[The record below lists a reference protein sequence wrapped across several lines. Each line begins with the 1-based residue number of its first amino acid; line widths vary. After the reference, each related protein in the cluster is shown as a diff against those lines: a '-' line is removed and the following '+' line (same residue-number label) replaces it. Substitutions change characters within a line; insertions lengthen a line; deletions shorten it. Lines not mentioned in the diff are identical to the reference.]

1 MEIALY
7 VLAGLGSLAILFLI
21 VLFVRFLMDLDKEL
35 EAARS
40 YNKYLERRLEDASD
54 RYHRVVEHIE
64 KLESQIEEV
73 TDIVAYD
80 ISKSIPAKRATR
92 KK

>member
-7 VLAGLGSLAILFLI
+7 VLAGLGVLAIVVFL
-21 VLFVRFLMDLDKEL
+21 VLFVRFLIDLDAEITALK
-35 EAARS
+35 S
-40 YNKYLERRLEDASD
+40 YNKYLDRRLDSASD
-54 RYHRVVEHIE
+54 SYHRIVENIE

>member
-7 VLAGLGSLAILFLI
+7 VLAALGVLAIVVFL
-21 VLFVRFLMDLDKEL
+21 VLFVRFLMDLDAEIQSAKG
-35 EAARS
+35 
-40 YNKYLERRLEDASD
+40 YQKFLERRLESTSD
-54 RYHRVVEHIE
+54 SYHRIVEHIE
-64 KLESQIEEV
+64 KLESQLEEV

-80 ISKSIPAKRATR
+80 IAKSIPAKRASR